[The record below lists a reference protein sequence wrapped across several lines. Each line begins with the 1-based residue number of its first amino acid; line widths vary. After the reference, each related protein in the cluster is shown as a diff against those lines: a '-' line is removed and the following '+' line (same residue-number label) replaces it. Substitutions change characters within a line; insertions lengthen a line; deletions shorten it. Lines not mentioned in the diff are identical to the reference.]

1 MSGQNK
7 HKRIYKYLYFTFYM
21 PFSSSSSATTR
32 SSSPSSS
39 SHAAN
44 SKNIFLAPRSIAVIG
59 ASEKPGVGKAI
70 FYNIMNGYKGKIYP
84 ITPSNPTV
92 FGLKAYKSVL
102 DIPEDI
108 DLAVVAT
115 PNKIVPTVMEEVG
128 KKKINGAII
137 VSAGFKEVDEQG
149 ARLEKEVASIGKKY
163 GIRIIGPNC
172 LGIMS
177 LSEHN
182 MMNATF
188 LKITPKYGGI
198 ALVSQSGAICAATVE
213 DAIAQGIGFSKVISM
228 GNKVDMDEND
238 VLELLSQDTETKVI
252 VMYLEDIHD
261 GRRFME
267 ISKKITVE
275 SKKPIIVLKAGRT
288 PEGAKAAM
296 SHTGALMGADEIY
309 DSLFIQ
315 SGVIR
320 VDTMQDLFDLSTAFS
335 KQPVPPIQGGVVIV
349 SNAGG
354 PAIIS
359 TDACSK
365 YGLKMADISSSREA
379 ISKVIPPHGSAR
391 NPVDIVGDA
400 DFNRFEKVLV
410 EVLSNQNV
418 GSVVT
423 MCTPSATLDYNELA
437 RTIVKTSK
445 GTGKTM
451 LAALMGLAEGTEN
464 KQILSDGGIP
474 HFMYSEPAIKTL
486 DAMYHYSDWLA
497 APRGKIR
504 RFDVNKE
511 RVKAVFDNIRKQ
523 GRRNVLE
530 EEGYEVLTSYG
541 FSTPKSFLGTNEEEC
556 VKAVKNEIGYP
567 VVMKIVS
574 QDIIH
579 KSDAGGVKVGLQ
591 NDNEIRTAFKEII
604 KNAKKYKSDA
614 QIKGILVQEMIT
626 SAKETILG
634 AKQDPLFGP
643 LIMFGLGGIYVE
655 ILKDV
660 VFRLAPIDEQEA
672 VKMVESIKTIKL
684 LKGVRGEK
692 PSDLDAIVDSLQ
704 RLSQLVNDFPE
715 IEEFDINPL
724 LVLEKGN
731 GVRVVDVR
739 IGLKKQDI

>member
-1 MSGQNK
+1 
-7 HKRIYKYLYFTFYM
+7 M
-21 PFSSSSSATTR
+21 PLSTSSSTSSSSQSPFSE
-32 SSSPSSS
+32 SSSLSTTSSTYS
-39 SHAAN
+39 ASQ
-44 SKNIFLAPRSIAVIG
+44 SKGNFLAPRSIAVIG

-70 FYNIMNGYKGKIYP
+70 FSNIMNGYKGKIYP

-102 DIPEDI
+102 DIKEEI

-115 PNKIVPTVMEEVG
+115 PNKIVPAVMEEVG
-128 KKKINGAII
+128 KKKIRGAII
-137 VSAGFKEVDEQG
+137 VSAGFKEADEHG
-149 ARLEKEVASIGKKY
+149 ARLEREIASIGKKY

-177 LSEHN
+177 LSRLS

-188 LKITPKYGGI
+188 LKITPDYGSI

-213 DAIAQGIGFSKVISM
+213 DAMAQGIGFSKVISM

-238 VLELLSQDTETKVI
+238 ILELLSEDPETKVI

-267 ISKKITVE
+267 ISKKITVN

-296 SHTGALMGADEIY
+296 SHTGALMGSDEIY
-309 DSLFIQ
+309 DSLFTQ

-335 KQPVPPIQGGVVIV
+335 KQPVPPANGGVVIV

-365 YGLKMADISSSREA
+365 YGLKMADISSSMEA
-379 ISKVIPPHGSAR
+379 IAKVIPSHGSAR

-400 DFNRFEKVLV
+400 DFNRFEKVLI

-423 MCTPSATLDYNELA
+423 MCTPSATLDYNALA

-464 KQILSDGGIP
+464 KKILSEGGIP
-474 HFMYSEPAIKTL
+474 HFMYAEPAIKTL
-486 DAMYHYSDWLA
+486 NAMYGYRNWVVS
-497 APRGKIR
+497 PRGVSRQFKVDKEKVKSILDKITQ
-504 RFDVNKE
+504 E
-511 RVKAVFDNIRKQ
+511 GRK
-523 GRRNVLE
+523 NVLE
-530 EEGYEVLTSYG
+530 EEGYGVLTSYG
-541 FSTPKSFLGTNEEEC
+541 FSTPKSILGTTEEEC
-556 VKAVKNEIGYP
+556 AKAANQIGYP
-567 VVMKIVS
+567 VVMKIAS
-574 QDIIH
+574 PDIIH
-579 KSDAGGVKVGLQ
+579 KSDAGGVKVGIKSEKEL
-591 NDNEIRTAFKEII
+591 RLAFKEIM
-604 KNAKKYKSDA
+604 NSAKAYKA
-614 QIKGILVQEMIT
+614 EARIKGVLVQELIT
-626 SAKETILG
+626 SAKEIILG
-634 AKQDPLFGP
+634 AKQDQLFGP
-643 LIMFGLGGIYVE
+643 LVMVGLGGIYVE
-655 ILKDV
+655 VLKDV

-672 VKMVESIKTIKL
+672 DKMVDSIKAIKL
-684 LKGVRGEK
+684 LKGIRGEA
-692 PSDLDAIVDSLQ
+692 PSDLAAVVDSLQ
-704 RLSQLVNDFPE
+704 RLSQLITDFPE

-724 LVLEKGN
+724 LVLESGK
-731 GVRVVDVR
+731 GVRVADVR
-739 IGLKKQDI
+739 IGLKR